1 MDFKSV
7 TKHFITMTVYLGADI
22 GGTKVRVSAARV
34 LESQLEIIETLSEP
48 TTTSPD
54 PNALSLQL
62 IRLTERLMGDVGETV
77 FSGYGISAFGPLVDG
92 RSIYN
97 PSNLTARGIIPIV
110 DPLCDRFRIQRTVMA
125 NDANCG
131 ALAEYK
137 FRTGENAGIRNL
149 VYITLSTGIGGG
161 FVNNG
166 VLIEG
171 KNGNAGEIGH
181 MTVPVPPY
189 FSQHELKPRQC
200 GCGRISC
207 LETYAS
213 GRAIQEIAADLL
225 ERRIARSGSLPRHWN
240 DDRFRTGGNFDKT
253 KITTSDVFEAGRND
267 DWLSQEV
274 VDGAIGY
281 IATAIS
287 NLINLFDP
295 EAVFIGGGVSRQG
308 DYLFGP
314 LRDKLYALPALGKGV
329 YVGPSQLGYDLG
341 LVAPFALLL
350 PDGRYSFSKTVQN

>member
-1 MDFKSV
+1 M
-7 TKHFITMTVYLGADI
+7 YLGADI
-22 GGTKVRVSAARV
+22 GGTKVGVSAVRV
-34 LESQLEIIETLSEP
+34 LESQLEIVKTLSEL
-48 TTTSPD
+48 TTISPD

-62 IRLTERLMGDVGETV
+62 IELTERLMGDVGETD
-77 FSGYGISAFGPLVDG
+77 FSGYGISTFGPLIDG
-92 RSIYN
+92 RSIDN
-97 PSNLTARGIIPIV
+97 PSNLTARGIIPVV
-110 DPLCDRFRIQRTVMA
+110 DPLYNRFQIRTVMA

-131 ALAEYK
+131 ALAEYR
-137 FRTGENAGIRNL
+137 FRTDQNADIQNL

-161 FVNNG
+161 FVNKG

-189 FSQHELKPRQC
+189 FSKYELDPRQC
-200 GCGRISC
+200 GCRRISC

-225 ERRIARSGSLPRHWN
+225 ERRIAKSGSLPKHWN
-240 DDRFRTGGNFDKT
+240 DGRFRTDSRFDRT
-253 KITTSDVFEAGRND
+253 KITTKDVFEAGRNG

-274 VDGAIGY
+274 VDGAIDY
-281 IATAIS
+281 VAAAIS

-295 EAVFIGGGVSRQG
+295 EAVFIGGGVARQD

-314 LRDKLYALPALGKGV
+314 LGNKLYPLPTLRKGV

-350 PDGRYSFSKTVQN
+350 PDERYSFSKATQN